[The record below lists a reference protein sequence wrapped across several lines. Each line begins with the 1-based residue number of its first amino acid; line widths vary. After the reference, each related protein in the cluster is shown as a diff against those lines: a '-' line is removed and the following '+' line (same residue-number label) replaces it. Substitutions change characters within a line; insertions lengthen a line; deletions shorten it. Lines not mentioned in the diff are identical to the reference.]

1 MNLIFF
7 WKPVEFRLWGN
18 QSVAVRFP
26 EIEMLLL
33 SDFNLHCGCMGGS
46 FFKSI
51 WCFFIYYNFKNIQTS
66 TLLPTLVVNLVMA
79 FFLLTLGSISW
90 KGNTRTY
97 LGFFTACRDC
107 TLFSMK
113 SHEGTVGAKIR
124 ILILIKMQ
132 KLILYFPL
140 WYFHIFLGEDKEC
153 KSRKCIFFCWI
164 WPIVQDAK
172 FKLKGLPFH
181 RYCNKYPKPFLMSK
195 KSSNRQNLT
204 C

>member
-1 MNLIFF
+1 MWRFL
-7 WKPVEFRLWGN
+7 KPHVF
-18 QSVAVRFP
+18 
-26 EIEMLLL
+26 
-33 SDFNLHCGCMGGS
+33 SDFNLMWCMGGGS

-51 WCFFIYYNFKNIQTS
+51 WCVFIHYNFKNIQTS

-97 LGFFTACRDC
+97 LGFFTACILHLIFHEISRRHC
-107 TLFSMK
+107 GANMK
-113 SHEGTVGAKIR
+113 INAKIR
-124 ILILIKMQ
+124 NARVES
-132 KLILYFPL
+132 
-140 WYFHIFLGEDKEC
+140 G
-153 KSRKCIFFCWI
+153 FFGWI
-164 WPIVQDAK
+164 CPIVQDAK

-195 KSSNRQNLT
+195 KSSNRQTLT

>member
-1 MNLIFF
+1 MCIILHSKLRMEKKLKWIWFIF

-33 SDFNLHCGCMGGS
+33 SNFNLHCGCMGGS

-97 LGFFTACRDC
+97 LGFFTACR
-107 TLFSMK
+107 LHLIF
-113 SHEGTVGAKIR
+113 HEI
-124 ILILIKMQ
+124 
-132 KLILYFPL
+132 
-140 WYFHIFLGEDKEC
+140 
-153 KSRKCIFFCWI
+153 SRRHCGGK
-164 WPIVQDAK
+164 
-172 FKLKGLPFH
+172 
-181 RYCNKYPKPFLMSK
+181 NKNF
-195 KSSNRQNLT
+195 NFN
-204 C
+204 